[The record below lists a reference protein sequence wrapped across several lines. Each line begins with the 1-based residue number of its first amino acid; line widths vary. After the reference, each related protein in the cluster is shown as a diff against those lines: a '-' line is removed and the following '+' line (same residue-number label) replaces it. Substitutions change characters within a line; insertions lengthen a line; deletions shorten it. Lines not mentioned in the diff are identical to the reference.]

1 MGSPWWPT
9 RLLGSRLDR
18 LHPALSWALTF
29 GYVNFCWI
37 FFRAGSVRE
46 ALAMCRAIARCAF
59 GPLAEE
65 FTTSFQMPEITWIG
79 RYLEIDMARLALLMF
94 LLFVVGSMFFCL
106 QETPVAR
113 RKHRMTGRRGV
124 LAGILLF
131 WAVISLT
138 GVNAGLSILISERGR
153 HSVPKRFLRLFFA
166 VFLALTALFAGTIY
180 VVDPYYHYHG
190 PVAGLPLWLQDGR
203 YQNVG
208 AAENL
213 DYDYLLMGTSVTA
226 NFTLEP
232 FQQRLPGQT
241 RKLIVQGGYFEDF
254 LLPLDVALETH
265 TVRAGF
271 LGGGLQ
277 LLAAV

>member
-1 MGSPWWPT
+1 M
-9 RLLGSRLDR
+9 
-18 LHPALSWALTF
+18 
-29 GYVNFCWI
+29 
-37 FFRAGSVRE
+37 
-46 ALAMCRAIARCAF
+46 
-59 GPLAEE
+59 
-65 FTTSFQMPEITWIG
+65 
-79 RYLEIDMARLALLMF
+79 
-94 LLFVVGSMFFCL
+94 
-106 QETPVAR
+106 
-113 RKHRMTGRRGV
+113 
-124 LAGILLF
+124 
-131 WAVISLT
+131 
-138 GVNAGLSILISERGR
+138 
-153 HSVPKRFLRLFFA
+153 PKRFLRLFFA

-254 LLPLDVALETH
+254 LLPLDVALETPYGA
-265 TVRAGF
+265 AGF

>member
-1 MGSPWWPT
+1 M
-9 RLLGSRLDR
+9 
-18 LHPALSWALTF
+18 
-29 GYVNFCWI
+29 
-37 FFRAGSVRE
+37 
-46 ALAMCRAIARCAF
+46 
-59 GPLAEE
+59 
-65 FTTSFQMPEITWIG
+65 
-79 RYLEIDMARLALLMF
+79 
-94 LLFVVGSMFFCL
+94 
-106 QETPVAR
+106 
-113 RKHRMTGRRGV
+113 
-124 LAGILLF
+124 
-131 WAVISLT
+131 
-138 GVNAGLSILISERGR
+138 
-153 HSVPKRFLRLFFA
+153 PKRFLRLFFA

-265 TVRAGF
+265 TVRQVFGGWTPTV
-271 LGGGLQ
+271 GGGMTRRIPGRRLPTF
-277 LLAAV
+277 LMKTCTMMCITC

>member
-1 MGSPWWPT
+1 M
-9 RLLGSRLDR
+9 
-18 LHPALSWALTF
+18 
-29 GYVNFCWI
+29 
-37 FFRAGSVRE
+37 
-46 ALAMCRAIARCAF
+46 
-59 GPLAEE
+59 
-65 FTTSFQMPEITWIG
+65 
-79 RYLEIDMARLALLMF
+79 
-94 LLFVVGSMFFCL
+94 
-106 QETPVAR
+106 
-113 RKHRMTGRRGV
+113 
-124 LAGILLF
+124 
-131 WAVISLT
+131 
-138 GVNAGLSILISERGR
+138 
-153 HSVPKRFLRLFFA
+153 PKRFLRLFFA

-265 TVRAGF
+265 TVRQVFWGVDSNCWRRYDKENTWEAPTYLFDENLYNDVHYLLSKDTFFWYIPDILRVPGRGTRRMRGQGDTCGETMSSGAERWRWGF
-271 LGGGLQ
+271 TSGLNPGPPWRRMHCWAQ
-277 LLAAV
+277 PRRIWTMFWPGWMPIPRPRLPFTCRRTVSFSGI

>member
-1 MGSPWWPT
+1 M
-9 RLLGSRLDR
+9 
-18 LHPALSWALTF
+18 
-29 GYVNFCWI
+29 
-37 FFRAGSVRE
+37 
-46 ALAMCRAIARCAF
+46 
-59 GPLAEE
+59 
-65 FTTSFQMPEITWIG
+65 
-79 RYLEIDMARLALLMF
+79 
-94 LLFVVGSMFFCL
+94 
-106 QETPVAR
+106 
-113 RKHRMTGRRGV
+113 
-124 LAGILLF
+124 
-131 WAVISLT
+131 
-138 GVNAGLSILISERGR
+138 
-153 HSVPKRFLRLFFA
+153 PKRFLRLFFA

-265 TVRAGF
+265 TVRQVFWGVDSNCWRRYDKENTWEAPTYLFDENLYNDVHYLLSKDTFFWYIPDILADWCVQAKSLPPFSNSARMGLKNAAEKINTII
-271 LGGGLQ
+271 LGNLSSKVNRLTKKEQDPAEPCRFRQDLGIVIG
-277 LLAAV
+277 AAWWPP

>member
-1 MGSPWWPT
+1 M
-9 RLLGSRLDR
+9 
-18 LHPALSWALTF
+18 
-29 GYVNFCWI
+29 
-37 FFRAGSVRE
+37 
-46 ALAMCRAIARCAF
+46 
-59 GPLAEE
+59 
-65 FTTSFQMPEITWIG
+65 
-79 RYLEIDMARLALLMF
+79 
-94 LLFVVGSMFFCL
+94 
-106 QETPVAR
+106 
-113 RKHRMTGRRGV
+113 
-124 LAGILLF
+124 
-131 WAVISLT
+131 
-138 GVNAGLSILISERGR
+138 
-153 HSVPKRFLRLFFA
+153 PKRFLRLFFA

-265 TVRAGF
+265 TVRQVFWGVDSNCWRRYDKENTWEAPTYLFDENLYNDVHYLLSKDTFFWYIPDILRAAREGYQADERTGGYLWGDDVQWSREVA
-271 LGGGLQ
+271 LGVTSGLNPGPPWRRMHCWAQ
-277 LLAAV
+277 PRRIWTMFWPGWMPIPRPRLPFTCRRTVSFSGI